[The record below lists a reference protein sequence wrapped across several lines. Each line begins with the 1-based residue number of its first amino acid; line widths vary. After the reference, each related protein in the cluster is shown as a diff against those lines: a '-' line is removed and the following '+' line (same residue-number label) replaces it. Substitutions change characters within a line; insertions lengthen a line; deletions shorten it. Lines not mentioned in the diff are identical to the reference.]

1 MLTKPDAP
9 FNLANDIN
17 RSSGKTITI
26 VWNNGAEDGGT
37 PVIDYIVSYDSGL
50 GTNVF
55 TVLASAVTTQSYSV
69 TQVTP
74 GKTYVFKVQS
84 RNAFGPSLFSD
95 SVAILAAQTPDPPI
109 APVTSVSGTNILI
122 TWTAPFDNGSPI
134 TSYEILIQNSDDIT
148 YAMTPSCDGTDPTIR
163 SARQCMVPVSVLLT
177 SPFNHVYGNFIYAT
191 VKATN
196 AFG

>member
-1 MLTKPDAP
+1 MTAPYNGGSVITSYIIEIRHFDGAYFSEYKATCDGSQASIVSSLLCKIPLSALRVPPYSLTWGNLIYARVAATNVKGTSVFSEINAGTQMLTKPDAP

-95 SVAILAAQTPDPPI
+95 
-109 APVTSVSGTNILI
+109 
-122 TWTAPFDNGSPI
+122 
-134 TSYEILIQNSDDIT
+134 
-148 YAMTPSCDGTDPTIR
+148 
-163 SARQCMVPVSVLLT
+163 
-177 SPFNHVYGNFIYAT
+177 
-191 VKATN
+191 
-196 AFG
+196 